1 MFLTRRERSLWVA
14 AASFTSAIYLSVGSV
29 RAITGFLRDHDLL
42 RAAVAAGFV
51 GAALAVGAWLA
62 RARAG
67 GREWAVAALV
77 AAAYAALFPLALAPE
92 ERIHLL
98 EYGLLGGLLY
108 GALAERRRAEEGAAG
123 GGSGGSGAFATAW
136 TAFVLVL
143 AAGWIDEGIQDLHP
157 DRYYDLRDV
166 GFNAAAGGLVIA
178 ALATLARL
186 RERRPEEVRAL

>member
-1 MFLTRRERSLWVA
+1 MFLTRRERTLWALA
-14 AASFTSAIYLSVGSV
+14 AAYTSAIYLSVGSV

-51 GAALAVGAWLA
+51 GAALAVGAWLV
-62 RARAG
+62 RARSG
-67 GREWAVAALV
+67 WREWAVAALV

-123 GGSGGSGAFATAW
+123 GGSAGSGAFATAW
-136 TAFVLVL
+136 TAFVLVV
-143 AAGWIDEGIQDLHP
+143 AAGWIDEGIQDLLA

-166 GFNAAAGGLVIA
+166 AFNGAAGGLAIA
-178 ALATLARL
+178 TLAVLARL
-186 RERRPEEVRAL
+186 REPRPEGARPS